1 MDRMTACRIFKT
13 TATDGFVM
21 TVGRAAVA
29 SWVAG
34 RLESGPGSLEAKMLS
49 LSADGPIDYT
59 LLPKKLPS
67 RQQMSRLTAKVK
79 AAAAKLEPGTRE
91 P

>member
-1 MDRMTACRIFKT
+1 
-13 TATDGFVM
+13 
-21 TVGRAAVA
+21 
-29 SWVAG
+29 
-34 RLESGPGSLEAKMLS
+34 MLS

-67 RQQMSRLTAKVK
+67 RQQKCGLMAKVK